1 MSKSLNLL
9 TVWYVSK
16 SLYVLTVWYISVYS
30 STRPEREIKASSL
43 SDNEL
48 KFSK

>member
-1 MSKSLNLL
+1 MYQSLNIL
-9 TVWYVSK
+9 TVWYMS
-16 SLYVLTVWYISVYS
+16 IHP

-48 KFSK
+48 KFSKSD